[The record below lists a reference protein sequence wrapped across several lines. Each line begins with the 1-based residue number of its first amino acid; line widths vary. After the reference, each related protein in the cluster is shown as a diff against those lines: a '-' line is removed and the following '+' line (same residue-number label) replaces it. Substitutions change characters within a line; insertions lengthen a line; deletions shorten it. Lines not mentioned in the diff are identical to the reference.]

1 MKVLQVF
8 LSITWAQI
16 REVRFRKAPS
26 WTHQLVC
33 AFNGLNILT
42 MNGLNSDLHNGS
54 LYELVLWA
62 SGSEGA
68 FKLLFSDEHSVLST

>member
-1 MKVLQVF
+1 
-8 LSITWAQI
+8 
-16 REVRFRKAPS
+16 
-26 WTHQLVC
+26 
-33 AFNGLNILT
+33 

-54 LYELVLWA
+54 LNELVLWV